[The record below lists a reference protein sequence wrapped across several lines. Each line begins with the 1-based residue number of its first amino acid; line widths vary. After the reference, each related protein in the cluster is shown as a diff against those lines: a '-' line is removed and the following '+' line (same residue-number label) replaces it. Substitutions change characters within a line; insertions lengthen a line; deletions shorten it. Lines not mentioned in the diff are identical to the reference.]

1 VAHKLALF
9 LSYTF
14 QPLLIPTLIFVFL
27 LFGIPEVSAS
37 QYYNEW
43 FILMMVFVTTFVIP
57 VLSLL
62 TMKLTGNI
70 GSIHLENRDERVFP
84 FSTVSLFY
92 GISTYLFYLKFE
104 IEPVFILA
112 LASITICVILLTSVT
127 FFWKI
132 SAHMTGI
139 AGFLAIIIVIALK
152 NPAFNLVNFL
162 LAGII
167 LSGSVASSR
176 LYLNAHTP
184 IEIFGG
190 FLLGFSVCFGTFY
203 SYL

>member
-1 VAHKLALF
+1 MAQKLALF

-14 QPLLIPTLIFVFL
+14 QPLLIPTLIFLFL

-112 LASITICVILLTSVT
+112 LSSITICVILLTSIT

-203 SYL
+203 TYL

>member
-1 VAHKLALF
+1 MAHKLALF

-37 QYYNEW
+37 QYYSEW

>member
-1 VAHKLALF
+1 MF

-37 QYYNEW
+37 QYYNQW

-112 LASITICVILLTSVT
+112 LSSITICVILLTSIT

-139 AGFLAIIIVIALK
+139 AGFLGIIIVIALK

-162 LAGII
+162 LVGII

-203 SYL
+203 TYL

>member
-1 VAHKLALF
+1 MAQKLALF

-37 QYYNEW
+37 QYYNQW

-112 LASITICVILLTSVT
+112 LSSITICVILLTSIT

-139 AGFLAIIIVIALK
+139 AGFLGIIIVIALK

-162 LAGII
+162 LVGII

-203 SYL
+203 TYL

>member
-1 VAHKLALF
+1 MAHKLALF

-92 GISTYLFYLKFE
+92 GISTYMFYLKFE

-190 FLLGFSVCFGTFY
+190 VLLGFSVCFGTFY

>member
-1 VAHKLALF
+1 MAQKLAFF

-70 GSIHLENRDERVFP
+70 GSIHLENKDDRVFP
-84 FSTVSLFY
+84 FSIVSLFY

-112 LASITICVILLTSVT
+112 LSSITICVILLTSIT

-139 AGFLAIIIVIALK
+139 SGFLAIIIVIALK
-152 NPAFNLVNFL
+152 NPTFNIVNFL

-167 LSGSVASSR
+167 VSGSVASSR

-184 IEIFGG
+184 MEIFWG

>member
-1 VAHKLALF
+1 MAHKLALF

>member
-1 VAHKLALF
+1 MAHKLALF

-92 GISTYLFYLKFE
+92 GISTYMFYLKFE

>member
-1 VAHKLALF
+1 MAQKFAL
-9 LSYTF
+9 LVSYAF
-14 QPLLIPTLIFVFL
+14 QPLLMPTLIFVFL

-37 QYYNEW
+37 QYYNAW
-43 FILMMVFVTTFVIP
+43 FIVLMVFVTTFIVP

-70 GSIHLENRDERVFP
+70 VSLHLVNKEERVFP

-104 IEPVFILA
+104 IELVFILA
-112 LASITICVILLTSVT
+112 LASITICVILLTSIT

-139 AGFLAIIIVIALK
+139 SGFLAIIVVIAMK
-152 NPAFNLVNFL
+152 NPSFNLLNFML
-162 LAGII
+162 SGII
-167 LSGSVASSR
+167 LSGLIASSR
-176 LYLNAHTP
+176 LYLNAHNP
-184 IEIFGG
+184 NEIFGG
-190 FLLGFSVCFGTFY
+190 FLLGFSVCFGTFF

>member
-1 VAHKLALF
+1 VTQKLALL
-9 LSYTF
+9 LSYVF
-14 QPLLIPTLIFVFL
+14 QPLLIPTLIFLFL
-27 LFGIPEVSAS
+27 LFGIPEIAAS
-37 QYYNEW
+37 QYYNAW
-43 FILMMVFVTTFVIP
+43 LIVMMVFVTTFVVP

-70 GSIHLENRDERVFP
+70 ASIHLDKKDERVFP

-112 LASITICVILLTSVT
+112 LASITICVILLTSIT
-127 FFWKI
+127 YFWKI

-139 AGFLAIIIVIALK
+139 AGFLAIIIVIGLK
-152 NPAFNLVNFL
+152 NPSTNLVSFM
-162 LAGII
+162 
-167 LSGSVASSR
+167 LSGIMLSGTIASSR
-176 LYLNAHTP
+176 LYLNAHNP
-184 IEIFGG
+184 MEIFGG
-190 FLLGFSVCFGTFY
+190 FLLGFSVCFGAFY